1 MTGIRSARLQR
12 CGPRAAALAAAM
24 LALTAFAPAALN
36 AQDIGLPIGSTPE
49 PVEVEDLDGNPV
61 DLAQFIGKKPVVIE
75 FWATWCPVCK
85 ALEPEIHKVHER
97 WGDDVEL
104 IIMAIAVNQSQR
116 AVKRHL
122 ERHPLPGR
130 VLWDTRGRAT
140 RAFQAPTT
148 SYIVVLDAQG
158 RVVYT
163 GAGEEQDVVAAVER
177 VVDASQGQG
186 EGEGRGKGGG

>member
-1 MTGIRSARLQR
+1 MIGFRSARR
-12 CGPRAAALAAAM
+12 RRRGPRAAVLAAT
-24 LALTAFAPAALN
+24 LVALTAAAPATLR
-36 AQDIGLPIGSTPE
+36 AQDIGLPIGATPE
-49 PVEVEDLDGNPV
+49 AVQVEDLDGNLV
-61 DLAQFIGKKPVVIE
+61 DLARFIGKKPVVIE

-85 ALEPEIHKVHER
+85 ALEPEIRAVHER

-122 ERHPLPGR
+122 ERHPMPGR

-148 SYIVVLDAQG
+148 SYIVVLDAEG

-163 GAGEEQDVVAAVER
+163 GAGEEQNVMAAVEK
-177 VVDASQGQG
+177 VV
-186 EGEGRGKGGG
+186 GGAGLP

>member
-1 MTGIRSARLQR
+1 MIGFRSTHRER
-12 CGPRAAALAAAM
+12 RVPRTVAVAAALV
-24 LALTAFAPAALN
+24 ALTASVPATLR
-36 AQDIGLPIGSTPE
+36 AQDIGLPIGVTPE
-49 PVEVEDLDGNPV
+49 PVQVEDLDGNPV

-75 FWATWCPVCK
+75 FWATWCPVCR
-85 ALEPEIHKVHER
+85 ALEPEIHRVHER

-122 ERHPLPGR
+122 ERNPLPGR

-148 SYIVVLDAQG
+148 SYVVVLDADG

-163 GAGEEQDVVAAVER
+163 GAGEEQDLVAAV
-177 VVDASQGQG
+177 
-186 EGEGRGKGGG
+186 GKAMGGAGG

>member
-1 MTGIRSARLQR
+1 MTRSAFARLR
-12 CGPRAAALAAAM
+12 RRGPRAAALAAATI
-24 LALTAFAPAALN
+24 ALTASAPAALR
-36 AQDIGLPIGSTPE
+36 AQDIGLPIGATPE
-49 PVEVEDLDGNPV
+49 AVQVEDLDGNPV
-61 DLAQFIGKKPVVIE
+61 DLAQYVGTKPVVIE

-85 ALEPEIHKVHER
+85 ALEPEIHAVHER

-104 IIMAIAVNQSQR
+104 LIMAIAVNQSQR

-122 ERHPLPGR
+122 ERHPMPGR

-177 VVDASQGQG
+177 AV
-186 EGEGRGKGGG
+186 GGAGLP

>member
-1 MTGIRSARLQR
+1 MAASRSTR
-12 CGPRAAALAAAM
+12 PRRHAVRAGALSAAM
-24 LALTAFAPAALN
+24 LVLTAFAPATLR
-36 AQDIGLPIGSTPE
+36 AQDIGLPIGARPE
-49 PVEVEDLDGNPV
+49 PVQVEDLDGNPV
-61 DLAQFIGKKPVVIE
+61 DLGQFIGKKPVVIE

-85 ALEPEIHKVHER
+85 ALEPEIHRVHER

-122 ERHPLPGR
+122 ERNPLPGR

-148 SYIVVLDAQG
+148 SYVVVLDADG

-163 GAGEEQDVVAAVER
+163 GAGEEQDLVAAV
-177 VVDASQGQG
+177 
-186 EGEGRGKGGG
+186 GKAMGGAGG

>member
-1 MTGIRSARLQR
+1 MIGSVSARLR
-12 CGPRAAALAAAM
+12 LRAPRAAALAATTI
-24 LALTAFAPAALN
+24 ALTAFAPGALR
-36 AQDIGLPIGSTPE
+36 AQDIGLPLGATPE
-49 PVEVEDLDGNPV
+49 AVQVEDLDGNPV
-61 DLAQFIGKKPVVIE
+61 DLAQYVGTKPVVIE

-85 ALEPEIHKVHER
+85 ALEPEIHAVHER

-116 AVKRHL
+116 SVKRHL
-122 ERHPLPGR
+122 ERHPMPGR

-163 GAGEEQDVVAAVER
+163 GAGEEQEVVAAVER
-177 VVDASQGQG
+177 VVGAAGLP
-186 EGEGRGKGGG
+186 